1 MESKIHKSLELQEA
15 LIGHLIHSNDNPRQ
29 MTIYPIFKSLQVSN
43 FPRCFILLYNP
54 VMWFGGTITRLL
66 FALPN
71 AFFPQVI

>member
-43 FPRCFILLYNP
+43 LPRCFILLYNP
-54 VMWFGGTITRLL
+54 VM
-66 FALPN
+66 
-71 AFFPQVI
+71 